1 MIKPLKKK
9 GVSPVIATV
18 LLIGIVIIIGVI
30 IFLWLRGLTQE
41 AVTKFD
47 KNVELVCDDV
57 QFDASYSAGK
67 LVVSNIGNVPIYEIE
82 IKLLQNK
89 NYETKNL
96 NTFSQK
102 WPDAGLNPGRV
113 FSDDITINAESIIL
127 IPILIGSAESGE
139 KSYTCDESRYGHE
152 III

>member
-1 MIKPLKKK
+1 MIKSLNKK
-9 GVSPVIATV
+9 GVSPVIATI
-18 LLIGIVIIIGVI
+18 LLIGVVIVIGLI

-57 QFDASYSAGK
+57 QFDGSYSGGI
-67 LVVSNIGNVPIYEIE
+67 LTISNIGNIPIYEVK
-82 IKLLQNK
+82 IKILKDK

-96 NTFSQK
+96 NTLTGK

-113 FSDDITINAESIIL
+113 FSDNIDIEAESIIL
-127 IPILIGSAESGE
+127 IPILVGSAQSGE
-139 KSYTCDESRYGHE
+139 KSHTCDELRYGQE
-152 III
+152 IIL